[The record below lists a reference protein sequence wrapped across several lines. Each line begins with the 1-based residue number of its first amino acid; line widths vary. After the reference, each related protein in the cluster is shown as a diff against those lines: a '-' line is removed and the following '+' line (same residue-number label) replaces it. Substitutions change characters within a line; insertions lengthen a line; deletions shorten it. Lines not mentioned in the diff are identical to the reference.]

1 MLWGGLKGMT
11 ILKLVKQHYIN
22 ALVMGI
28 FLFPAA
34 LYASISVTQN
44 FDNKNQ
50 YSSSSLVWNISSQS
64 LHPPLKVNNYFVG
77 SFQDL
82 NFDIGDAKHGNFN
95 SATYKDWDNDG
106 NLSDNIIT
114 ISTDEYPSLEFQS
127 FQLDSGWT
135 LKPEG
140 SKPLIIRVQGN
151 VVINGNI
158 NCSGENGEAVSSDQ
172 SQVAQG
178 GTARC
183 GGGAGGRGG
192 TDDGVTPVL
201 PQAGTQG
208 GASVTGG
215 SPGSQQA
222 MVDGGDGAGGGG
234 GYSQNLTDADN
245 GVRPPASTG
254 GAKGTNFEDNAF
266 QETGGGSGGGG
277 GFYYTGSDS
286 ANHSRGGGGGA
297 GGGVIYLYSGG
308 DITLSSSAKITANGG
323 DGGGGSLKAGG
334 GGGGGGAGGSI
345 LMFAGGEISLNTAE
359 VEALGGSG
367 GSTLGGNGGDG
378 ATGRTWITDGTGGD
392 GPTGSGDNPVSL
404 LAAIGSVNYQTGNF
418 EAVSVSVDSYN
429 SYPELLSVETTGT
442 IQTGDQ
448 VLFDLS
454 SNKSSNFVANWS
466 ESSTVV
472 GQKLDRYFK
481 YRIRVSSNNENTPT
495 VLESVKFNFNAYVLS
510 DFDMTTGCGSLNHGG
525 GMLWFLI
532 LLPLF
537 LLIIIKL
544 NLNSYKSL
552 H

>member
-1 MLWGGLKGMT
+1 MLWAGVKEMT
-11 ILKLVKQHYIN
+11 ILKLVKTHHIL

-28 FLFPAA
+28 FTFPAA
-34 LYASISVTQN
+34 LYASISFTQN
-44 FDNKNQ
+44 FDNINE
-50 YSSSSLVWNISSQS
+50 YSSSTLVWNLSTQS
-64 LHPPLKVNNYFVG
+64 LHPPLKVNNYFEG

-82 NFDIGDAKHGNFN
+82 NFDIGTAKHGVFN
-95 SATYKDWDNDG
+95 SSTYTDWDTDG
-106 NLSDNIIT
+106 NSSNQVIRIN
-114 ISTDEYPSLEFQS
+114 TDTYPVLEFQS
-127 FQLDSGWT
+127 FNLESGWT
-135 LKPEG
+135 LQPEG

-151 VVINGNI
+151 VVINGTI
-158 NCSGENGEAVSSDQ
+158 DCSGENGDSVTSDQ
-172 SQVAQG
+172 TQVAQG

-183 GGGAGGRGG
+183 GGGSGGRGG
-192 TDDGVTPVL
+192 TDDGVSPVL

-208 GASVTGG
+208 GSSVSGG
-215 SPGSQQA
+215 SPGTQQA
-222 MVDGGDGAGGGG
+222 VVDGGDGAGGGG

-277 GFYYTGSDS
+277 GFYYTGSDT
-286 ANHSRGGGGGA
+286 ANRSRGGGGGA
-297 GGGVIYLYSGG
+297 GGGVIYIYSGG

-323 DGGGGSLKAGG
+323 AGGGGNLKA

-345 LMFAGGEISLNTAE
+345 LIFAGGEITLNTAE
-359 VEALGGSG
+359 VVALGGAG

-418 EAVSVSVDSYN
+418 EAESVTIDSYN
-429 SYPELLSVETTGT
+429 SFPEFVSVETTGT
-442 IQTGDQ
+442 VQTGDQ

-454 SNKSSNFVANWS
+454 SNKSNNFVANWS

-481 YRIRVSSNNENTPT
+481 YRIRMSSNNENSPSI
-495 VLESVKFNFNAYVLS
+495 LESAKFNFNAYVLT
-510 DFDMTTGCGSLNHGG
+510 DFDMATGCGSLNQGSG
-525 GMLWFLI
+525 VLWFLI
-532 LLPLF
+532 LLPF
-537 LLIIIKL
+537 LVLIIIKL
-544 NLNSYKSL
+544 NLQSYKSS